1 MSGSLGSRCVLRSL
15 LGGACERRTDPHDH
29 VGPRAGVARCLGEGE
44 LMKLINDDC
53 FEALKALPANS
64 VHAVVTDPPYGL
76 SAMKPKD
83 VGECLSAWSA
93 GETWVP
99 KGSGFMGKA
108 WDAWV
113 PPPELWREV
122 ARVLKPGGHLLV
134 FAGSRTQDLMSVS
147 LRLAGL
153 EIRDTLQ
160 WLYGSGFPKSHD
172 VSKALGK
179 LAGAER
185 DVLGTIRKTDS
196 YQTGEHT
203 LYGGGPDHN
212 KTKSITAPATEQA
225 KQWEGWGTA
234 LKPAYEPVILA
245 RKPLEGTVAQNTL
258 AHGCGGIN
266 VDGCRVGESGGTK
279 KGPIEEYGETFVYGA
294 GLSGKRVDIPLDKG
308 RFPANVLIDE
318 TAAQLLD
325 DQVGSEVSRFF
336 YTAKT
341 SRKEREAGLPQGDK
355 RANVH
360 PTVKPIELMR
370 YLVRLITPP
379 QGTVLD
385 PFMGSGS
392 TGCAA
397 ALEGVDFIG
406 IEREEEYFEIAS
418 ARIAHW
424 AGASREAEDEPAQP
438 SLFDEG
444 DV

>member
-1 MSGSLGSRCVLRSL
+1 
-15 LGGACERRTDPHDH
+15 
-29 VGPRAGVARCLGEGE
+29 
-44 LMKLINDDC
+44 MKLINDDC
-53 FEALKALPANS
+53 FEALKALPDNCI
-64 VHAVVTDPPYGL
+64 HAVVTDPPYGL
-76 SAMKPKD
+76 SAMKPKE
-83 VGECLSAWSA
+83 VSECLAAWST
-93 GETWVP
+93 GETWTP
-99 KGSGFMGKA
+99 NGSGFMGKA

-153 EIRDTLQ
+153 EVRDTLQ
-160 WLYGSGFPKSHD
+160 WLYGNGFPKSHNL
-172 VSKALGK
+172 SKGLDKREGRQGEVIYTETRYNEPNGLVAVGQGPRK
-179 LAGAER
+179 LVTR
-185 DVLGTIRKTDS
+185 TVR
-196 YQTGEHT
+196 
-203 LYGGGPDHN
+203 
-212 KTKSITAPATEQA
+212 APSTEQA

-258 AHGCGGIN
+258 DHGCGGIN
-266 VDGCRVGESGGTK
+266 VDGCRIDTDEVRVQGAQQSRGVTNTGGSREGGK
-279 KGPIEEYGETFVYGA
+279 VY
-294 GLSGKRVDIPLDKG
+294 DKG
-308 RFPANVLIDE
+308 RFPANVLLDE

-418 ARIAHW
+418 ARIEHW
-424 AGASREAEDEPAQP
+424 AGVSREAEDEPAQP

>member
-1 MSGSLGSRCVLRSL
+1 
-15 LGGACERRTDPHDH
+15 
-29 VGPRAGVARCLGEGE
+29 
-44 LMKLINDDC
+44 MKLINDDC
-53 FEALKALPANS
+53 FEALKALPDNS

-76 SAMKPKD
+76 SATKPKE
-83 VGECLSAWSA
+83 VSECLSAWSA
-93 GETWVP
+93 GETWTP

-172 VSKALGK
+172 VSKALDK

-185 DVLGTIRKTDS
+185 DVAGYRKSEGGRSGDS
-196 YQTGEHT
+196 VVKTGSD
-203 LYGGGPDHN
+203 LIKYGQNIP
-212 KTKSITAPATEQA
+212 ITAPATEQA

-258 AHGCGGIN
+258 VHGCGGIN
-266 VDGCRVGESGGTK
+266 VDGCRVGESGGVK
-279 KGPIEEYGETFVYGA
+279 KGPIEEYGETYVYGA
-294 GLSGKRVDIPLDKG
+294 GLAGKRVDIPLDKG
-308 RFPANVLIDE
+308 RFPANVLLDE

-325 DQVGSEVSRFF
+325 DQVGSEASRFF

-418 ARIAHW
+418 ARIEHW
-424 AGASREAEDEPAQP
+424 AGAPREAEDEPAQP

>member
-1 MSGSLGSRCVLRSL
+1 
-15 LGGACERRTDPHDH
+15 
-29 VGPRAGVARCLGEGE
+29 
-44 LMKLINDDC
+44 MKLINDDC
-53 FEALKALPANS
+53 FEALKALPDNS

-83 VGECLSAWSA
+83 VRECLAAWST
-93 GETWVP
+93 GETWAP
-99 KGSGFMGKA
+99 NGSGFMGKA

-134 FAGSRTQDLMSVS
+134 FAGSRTQDLMGVS

-172 VSKALGK
+172 VSKALDKREGVQGEVIHTETRYNEPNGLVAVGQGPRK
-179 LAGAER
+179 LVTR
-185 DVLGTIRKTDS
+185 TVR
-196 YQTGEHT
+196 
-203 LYGGGPDHN
+203 
-212 KTKSITAPATEQA
+212 APSSEQA
-225 KQWEGWGTA
+225 KQWKGWGTA

-258 AHGCGGIN
+258 DHGCGGIN
-266 VDGCRVGESGGTK
+266 VDGCRVDMNGDSVTCTDNGVADRAA
-279 KGPIEEYGETFVYGA
+279 FGA
-294 GLSGKRVDIPLDKG
+294 YTQPRVFHSHEGG
-308 RFPANVLIDE
+308 RFPANVLIDD
-318 TAAQLLD
+318 TAAQLLN
-325 DQVGSEVSRFF
+325 DQAGANVSRFF

-341 SRKEREAGLPQGDK
+341 SRKEREAGLASLPLRQAGAMVGAETRPDRPTNHPM
-355 RANVH
+355 RANHH

-370 YLVRLITPP
+370 YLVRLVTPP

-397 ALEGVDFIG
+397 ALEGVDFVG
-406 IEREEEYFEIAS
+406 VEREAEYFEIAS
-418 ARIAHW
+418 ARIEHW
-424 AGASREAEDEPAQP
+424 TSVASREAEGRPLT
-438 SLFDEG
+438 LFGG
-444 DV
+444 DDDT

>member
-1 MSGSLGSRCVLRSL
+1 
-15 LGGACERRTDPHDH
+15 
-29 VGPRAGVARCLGEGE
+29 
-44 LMKLINDDC
+44 
-53 FEALKALPANS
+53 
-64 VHAVVTDPPYGL
+64 
-76 SAMKPKD
+76 MKPKD
-83 VGECLSAWSA
+83 VSECLSAWSA
-93 GETWVP
+93 GETWTP

-172 VSKALGK
+172 VSKALDK
-179 LAGAER
+179 LV
-185 DVLGTIRKTDS
+185 DT
-196 YQTGEHT
+196 
-203 LYGGGPDHN
+203 
-212 KTKSITAPATEQA
+212 TEQA

-245 RKPLEGTVAQNTL
+245 RKPIDGTVAQNTL
-258 AHGCGGIN
+258 AHGCGGVN
-266 VDGCRVGESGGTK
+266 VDACRIDMRGEQVMRTDNGVAERSAFGSS
-279 KGPIEEYGETFVYGA
+279 
-294 GLSGKRVDIPLDKG
+294 GLSAPRVFHSHEGG
-308 RFPANVLIDE
+308 RFPTNVLLDE

-336 YTAKT
+336 YTAKA

-406 IEREEEYFEIAS
+406 IELEEEYFEIAS
-418 ARIAHW
+418 ARIEHW
-424 AGASREAEDEPAQP
+424 AGVSREAETEDQDAHPT
-438 SLFDEG
+438 LF
-444 DV
+444 

>member
-1 MSGSLGSRCVLRSL
+1 MR
-15 LGGACERRTDPHDH
+15 
-29 VGPRAGVARCLGEGE
+29 
-44 LMKLINDDC
+44 LINADC
-53 FEALKALPANS
+53 LEALRALPDCS
-64 VHAVVTDPPYGL
+64 IDAVVTDPPYGL
-76 SAMKPKD
+76 NTFKQKD
-83 VGECLSAWSA
+83 VTECLLAWAS
-93 GETWVP
+93 GETWEP
-99 KGSGFMGKA
+99 KGRGFMGKS

-113 PPPELWREV
+113 PPPEVWRE
-122 ARVLKPGGHLLV
+122 AHRVLKPGGHALV

-172 VSKALGK
+172 VSKALDK

-185 DVLGTIRKTDS
+185 EVVGTIRKTDS

-266 VDGCRVGESGGTK
+266 VDGCRIDMRGEQLMPTDNGVA
-279 KGPIEEYGETFVYGA
+279 E
-294 GLSGKRVDIPLDKG
+294 RVAYDVFNVPRVFHSHEGG
-308 RFPANVLIDE
+308 RFPANVLLDE
-318 TAAQLLD
+318 TVAQLLD
-325 DQVGSEVSRFF
+325 DHVGSEVSRFF

-370 YLVRLITPP
+370 YLVRLITPS

-397 ALEGVDFIG
+397 ALEGFDFVG
-406 IEREEEYFEIAS
+406 IERESEYFEIAQR
-418 ARIAHW
+418 RIEH
-424 AGASREAEDEPAQP
+424 RRNEAKNNEPKQGK
-438 SLFDEG
+438 LL
-444 DV
+444 